1 MELNKKNVL
10 KILGIITFAVVLFAL
25 AQRFE
30 ALITGLRVLI
40 GLLSPIFIGLALAF
54 IVNVPMKFIERTVF
68 RNKKQRKW
76 VQKIKRPMSLLLTF
90 LLFLAIIAFV
100 MLLVIPELA
109 KTIMVLSVTIPDF
122 LNNVEEWGKSISN
135 DIPGLTEWIKSL
147 QNIKIDWEKISATVW
162 SFFQNGG
169 GNMLLTTVNAATTIF
184 SGIFNAVLGIVF
196 ACYVLIQKE
205 MLARQ
210 IKRLFYAYLP
220 EKVSDKILEVC
231 RLTNLTF
238 ANFLSGQCMEAVILG
253 TLCFIGMSIFRFPYA
268 LMISVLVGVLSII
281 PMFGAF
287 IGVALGAFII
297 LMVSPMQ
304 ALWFIVFFILLQ
316 QIEGNLIYP
325 RVVGNSVGLPA
336 VWVLFAVTVGANTM
350 GLVGILMNIP
360 ICSVLYVLLGEVV
373 FKRLRAR
380 MRKRNLS
387 ADKLR

>member
-10 KILGIITFAVVLFAL
+10 RILGIITFAVVLFAL

-122 LNNVEEWGKSISN
+122 LNNVEEWGKSISD

-304 ALWFIVFFILLQ
+304 ALWFIVFFIVLQ

>member
-210 IKRLFYAYLP
+210 IKRVFYAYLP

-253 TLCFIGMSIFRFPYA
+253 TLCFIGMSIFRFQYA

-304 ALWFIVFFILLQ
+304 ALWFIVFFIVLQ